1 MSKTILSSEQ
11 MMEILEKC
19 YDKAVEG
26 LPGSK
31 SCELLALEY
40 MEKYG
45 DVEKAAEKLILSQI
59 AKCSTSG
66 FITSLG
72 TIALPVALPANIT
85 SVLYIQM
92 RMIASIAALGG
103 HNVNSD
109 EVQTLVYVCLAG
121 SSMVDIC
128 KSAGIQVANKLTTNM
143 IKKLPGA
150 VLLKINKAVGFRLVT
165 KFGTKGVINLAKL
178 VPIAGGVVGA
188 SVDGVGTKIIAKRA
202 YDMFLLDKID

>member
-19 YDKAVEG
+19 YDKAIEG